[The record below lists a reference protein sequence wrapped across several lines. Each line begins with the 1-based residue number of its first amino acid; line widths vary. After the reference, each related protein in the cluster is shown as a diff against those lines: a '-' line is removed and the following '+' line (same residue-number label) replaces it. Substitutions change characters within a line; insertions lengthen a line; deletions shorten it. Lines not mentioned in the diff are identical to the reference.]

1 LWHVANWENDSL
13 NHWDFG
19 GFGVPKFWDNPMY
32 TYLVIPF
39 YGQQVRLART
49 QCHQVTRSPRKMV
62 KAKVG
67 MVPAA
72 EWMLEK

>member
-1 LWHVANWENDSL
+1 
-13 NHWDFG
+13 
-19 GFGVPKFWDNPMY
+19 MY

-39 YGQQVRLART
+39 YGQQVRPART

-72 EWMLEK
+72 EWMLEKLSFFLAWRKLMFV

>member
-1 LWHVANWENDSL
+1 
-13 NHWDFG
+13 
-19 GFGVPKFWDNPMY
+19 MY

-39 YGQQVRLART
+39 YGQQVRPART